1 MGSQDVYLLDDH
13 KLYWHLDRV
22 LADRRGELI
31 APIYVEISPTDR
43 CNHNCIFCG
52 LDFVRGGGHSLD
64 TATLLARIGEMG
76 RLGVRSVNFSGEG
89 EPLLHPDAPALI
101 AACAQ
106 AGMDVALATNG
117 SRGDA
122 AAWET
127 MLRHL
132 TWVRFSLDAGSP
144 EVHAQVH
151 RGGADGFQRAVSTV
165 RQAVTLKKSLGSATT
180 IGVQY
185 VLLEQNLD
193 DLERAIRLFQDIGCD
208 YCSIKPFSFHPQMR
222 GGLARPVSATAI
234 EAVAALVAALQ
245 PRSPMRLIFR
255 QAAFHT
261 AATSGKSFSSC
272 RALPYWAHLQ
282 ATGDLYA
289 CPTFLGDPRF
299 CLGNIATQTMDAL
312 FFGPR
317 RREAL
322 RLGRTALDIE
332 GECRLNCRMARI
344 NEFLE
349 MLDAP
354 PQHIN
359 FI

>member
-1 MGSQDVYLLDDH
+1 MANQDVFLQDDH

-22 LADRRGELI
+22 LADQRGELI

-43 CNHNCIFCG
+43 CNHQCIFCG
-52 LDFVRGGGHSLD
+52 LDFVRGGGHVLPTD
-64 TATLLARIGEMG
+64 TFLTRIEEMG

-89 EPLLHPDAPALI
+89 EPLLHPDTPTFI
-101 AACAQ
+101 AACAR

-132 TWVRFSLDAGSP
+132 TWVRFSVDAGSP
-144 EVHAQVH
+144 EVHARVH
-151 RGGADGFQRAVSTV
+151 RGGPDGFARAVETI
-165 RQAVTLKKSLGSATT
+165 RQAVSLKQSLGSSTT

-193 DLERAIRLFQDIGCD
+193 DVERAIRLFQDIGCD
-208 YCSIKPFSFHPQMR
+208 YCSLKPFSFHPQMH
-222 GGLARPVSATAI
+222 GDSARPVTAEEAAT
-234 EAVAALVAALQ
+234 VAALVDSLQ
-245 PRSPMRLIFR
+245 ARSPMRLVFR
-255 QAAFHT
+255 QTAFRAAASRRKAYT
-261 AATSGKSFSSC
+261 AC

-282 ATGDLYA
+282 ANGDLYV

-299 CLGNIATQTMDAL
+299 RLGNIAEATMDDL
-312 FFGPR
+312 LFGPR

-322 RLGRTALDIE
+322 RLGREELDI
-332 GECRLNCRMARI
+332 GKACRLNCRMARI

-349 MLDAP
+349 LLANP